1 MKIVLFGATG
11 NVGKVLMKEILTKET
26 DVTVV
31 VRSKDKLEN
40 SNVKIVEGD
49 IKDYGKFLKDIPK
62 DAIVISAMGPVFG
75 NENDFSEIMSNLI
88 EFSKEVKAQRIIVVG
103 GAGSLYVAEGL
114 KLVDTESFPK
124 DWKPIASAHINALE
138 QLKESNLNWTYFS
151 PAAFFEPGEKK
162 GNYKLGNSNLISDEN
177 GNSKISF
184 ADYSEALVNEIA
196 ANKYE
201 KKQMT
206 IGY

>member
-88 EFSKEVKAQRIIVVG
+88 EFSKEVKAQRVIVVG

-124 DWKPIASAHINALE
+124 DWKPIANAHINALE
-138 QLKESNLNWTYFS
+138 QLKKSNLNWTYFS

>member
-75 NENDFSEIMSNLI
+75 NEDDFSEIMSNLI

-124 DWKPIASAHINALE
+124 DWKPIANAHINALE